1 MHDELNERFP
11 TPGLSPDAA
20 ADLERRFPG
29 LPESYVECLR
39 AVDVLDSPM
48 GEFRLSLAEPAEL
61 EALGLIEVASAG
73 GDSLCVERGGDGRVL
88 WVRDEPVPREVAPSF
103 ADLLINLARFDQA
116 QWGDEPFEPV
126 AVTDEQRANLTQ
138 LLAG

>member
-1 MHDELNERFP
+1 MHDELYERFP
-11 TPGLSPDAA
+11 TPGLPPDAA
-20 ADLERRFPG
+20 ADLERRVPG
-29 LPESYVECLR
+29 VPGSYVECLR

-88 WVRDEPVPREVAPSF
+88 WVRDEPVPREVASSF
-103 ADLLINLARFDQA
+103 ADLLVNLARFDQA

-126 AVTDEQRANLTQ
+126 GVTDEQRANLSA
-138 LLAG
+138 LLGG

>member
-1 MHDELNERFP
+1 MHDELYERFP

-20 ADLERRFPG
+20 AELERRHPG
-29 LPESYVECLR
+29 LPDSYLRCLR
-39 AVDVLDSPM
+39 EVDVLDAPL

-88 WVRDEPVPREVAPSF
+88 WVRDEPVPREVASSF
-103 ADLLINLARFDQA
+103 AELLVNLSRFDRA

-126 AVTDEQRANLTQ
+126 AVTEEQRDNLE
-138 LLAG
+138 LLLGA

>member
-1 MHDELNERFP
+1 MHDELHERFP

-20 ADLERRFPG
+20 ADLEQRLPG
-29 LPESYVECLR
+29 LPGSYVECLR

-88 WVRDEPVPREVAPSF
+88 WVRDEPVPREVASSF
-103 ADLLINLARFDQA
+103 ADLLVNLARFDQA

-126 AVTDEQRANLTQ
+126 GVTDEQRANLSA
-138 LLAG
+138 LLGG